1 MQKSGLVFGRE
12 RSARPRF
19 TSRPSDTTLQRS
31 SAETALKE
39 ILLPLR
45 RQMGFVIALLFVVPL
60 EVQPQDA
67 TQKSPEKQSAETEP
81 YVIEQYDTRI
91 RFENDGTG
99 RQELHVRS
107 RVLTPEGAQQ
117 LSRLAFGYDR
127 SSQQVEINSVVVHT
141 PSGGIIEVLPGAV
154 VDRPVEAVKDAPA
167 YENAREKAVHVP
179 ALKPGDFLEYRV
191 TTTITKPAAPGQFWF
206 AHNFLRDP
214 PAREESLEIDVP
226 REREV
231 HLKIRREGVPLET
244 VVESEAGSEIPR
256 RVHRWKAR
264 QENEG
269 PAKETAAKKT
279 AASTPNSGAA
289 DIQLTSFHNW
299 EEVARWYSSQEE
311 AGAFVDEAVAA
322 KAAELTRGKKE
333 NLEKLEALYSFV
345 ALGIRTIA
353 LPLGAPGYRSMP
365 PAQVLKQSYGT
376 PKDKHGLLAAVAKSA
391 GFPAVPVFLSPT
403 HIVEEDVPSPGQFEN
418 VITAVQ
424 FGGEWIWLDTAPE
437 VAPFR
442 MLGSNLRN
450 KRGFAPWGATAGT
463 ESATTESFRWLTTPA
478 DPPFPAT
485 QDVTVTAELNAAGKL
500 TSRVAYALRGDA
512 ELLLRVT
519 FHRTPKEQWKTI
531 GLLLAFAD
539 GLRGTVSDMT
549 SSDPTATADPFH
561 VTFQV
566 VQDHAVKWAEQ
577 KARLSFPLPVIG
589 LPDLPENSPADR
601 REARPLEFGTPLDIT
616 TRVTIALP
624 PGVTARAPFPVAVK
638 RDYAEYR
645 STYRLEGNRV
655 AATRDLRFLTRELA
669 ATRFAD
675 YAAFAHAVRND
686 EAQTV
691 ALERPAPRTKKPA
704 AQKPSSAQAR

>member
-1 MQKSGLVFGRE
+1 M
-12 RSARPRF
+12 P
-19 TSRPSDTTLQRS
+19 
-31 SAETALKE
+31 
-39 ILLPLR
+39 LP
-45 RQMGFVIALLFVVPL
+45 RQMGIVIALLLLAPL
-60 EVQPQDA
+60 QLQPQDV
-67 TQKSPEKQSAETEP
+67 TQKSPEKQAAETEP

-99 RQELHVRS
+99 REELHVRS
-107 RVLTPEGAQQ
+107 RVLTSEGAQRLSQ
-117 LSRLAFGYDR
+117 LSFGYDR

-141 PSGGIIEVLPGAV
+141 PSGGSIEVLPGAV
-154 VDRPVEAVKDAPA
+154 VDRPLEAVKEAPA
-167 YENAREKAVHVP
+167 YENAREKAVRVP

-214 PAREESLEIDVP
+214 RAREESLEIDVP
-226 REREV
+226 RDREV
-231 HLKIRREGVPLET
+231 HLKTRREGVPPAA
-244 VVESEAGSEIPR
+244 VVESEAGSGIPR
-256 RVHRWKAR
+256 RVYRWR
-264 QENEG
+264 VLQESAE
-269 PAKETAAKKT
+269 PAKEMAAKKT
-279 AASTPNSGAA
+279 AASAPNSGAA
-289 DIQLTSFHNW
+289 DIQLTTFQSW
-299 EEVARWYSSQEE
+299 EEVARWYSSQEK
-311 AGAFVDEAVAA
+311 AGASVDEAVAA
-322 KAAELTRGKKE
+322 KAAELTRGTKE
-333 NLEKLEALYSFV
+333 NLERLEALYSFA
-345 ALGIRTIA
+345 ALRIRTIA
-353 LPLGAPGYRSMP
+353 LPLGALGYRSLP
-365 PAQVLKQSYGT
+365 PGQVLKQGYGT
-376 PKDKHGLLAAVAKSA
+376 PMDKHGLLAALAKSV
-391 GFPAVPVFLSPT
+391 GFPAGPMFLTPT

-424 FGGEWIWLDTAPE
+424 MGGEWIWLDTAPE

-450 KRGFAPWGATAGT
+450 KRGFAPSGTAAGT
-463 ESATTESFRWLTTPA
+463 ESVPTESFRWLTTPA

-539 GLRGTVSDMT
+539 GLRGTVSDVT
-549 SSDPTATADPFH
+549 PSDPTATADPFH
-561 VTFQV
+561 LTFQV
-566 VQDHAVKWAEQ
+566 VQDHAVQWAEQ

-601 REARPLEFGTPLDIT
+601 GEAHPLELGTALDIA

-624 PGVTARAPFPVAVK
+624 QGVTPRAPFPVAVK

-645 STYRLEGNRV
+645 STYHLEGNRA
-655 AATRDLRFLTRELA
+655 AATRDLRFLTRELP

-691 ALERPAPRTKKPA
+691 ALERPAPRPKKPA
-704 AQKPSSAQAR
+704 AQKPSPAQAH